1 MGKFVFVR
9 GGSIWWPV
17 KWLEPID
24 GGGTVEQSL
33 EMKFKRVPWPDVEAL
48 YQLDNEKFI
57 TAVATDWKDIIDA
70 EKRPVPFEVDAIA
83 EMAGRP
89 AFAEAIGGAF
99 MKCMRALPETRQGN
113 FDPSLA
119 GGSAAGA
126 ATAPAPVADG
136 ATAPATV

>member
-17 KWLEPID
+17 KWLEPVD

-33 EMKFKRVPWPDVEAL
+33 EMKFKRLPWDQIDAI
-48 YQLDNEKFI
+48 YKLDNAQFI
-57 TAVATDWKDIIDA
+57 AAVATDWRDIIDA
-70 EKRPVPFEVDAIA
+70 EKRPVPFEADAIA

-89 AFAEAIGGAF
+89 AFGEAIGAAF
-99 MKCMRALPETRQGN
+99 MMCLRALPETRQGN
-113 FDPSLA
+113 SDPSLA
-119 GGSAAGA
+119 GGPAAGA

-136 ATAPATV
+136 AIAHVPV